1 MNQELL
7 YEFIP
12 ILDKKKWTKKELA
25 AKSGV
30 NYSDII
36 RIFNNKKMLS
46 FHCLEAITQA
56 IGLPVGAFYYKYTQL
71 CFNQNGYLD
80 KRRSMAYIYKCA
92 LYGFH
97 KELNYMLNLILEESS
112 KTIRTKNYLILFQ
125 VAEKLFLEGNEK
137 EALPLYKLFIEL
149 MPDNTSEEIAISY
162 FRKFYIIRLTEEGQA
177 TIVYLL
183 EYISYMPME
192 FQELTYL
199 WITATFYTLKQWD
212 KVFHYAKRLEK
223 IAQIEDH
230 YGRALMY
237 QCFAL
242 TRLGGS
248 LDEVMAIIDQYE
260 IINEYYSDIAIGNRF
275 VALIDFGE
283 LNYVDEYRNWLRN
296 RTDQF
301 VGIPRIL
308 EAYVKLGRLED
319 ATDIIYHHE
328 NEMIKLKLSST
339 LNQQNL
345 YLDYCYAFSL
355 YKCERKE
362 YTAGLNELIDVAE
375 RAKNIGI
382 FEKFKQCLI
391 AIWKYR
397 NYMTPELEQR
407 YIKLLSLNENQQNQL
422 NYLGAY

>member
-12 ILDKKKWTKKELA
+12 LLDKNKWTKKDLA
-25 AKSGV
+25 TKSGI

-56 IGLPVGAFYYKYTQL
+56 FGLPVGSFYDKYIQL

-92 LYGFH
+92 LYGFQ
-97 KELNYMLNLILEESS
+97 KELNYMINLILEENS
-112 KTIRTKNYLILFQ
+112 KTIRIKNYHILFL
-125 VAEKLFLEGNEK
+125 VAEKFFLEGNEK
-137 EALPLYKLFIEL
+137 EALPLYELFIEL
-149 MPDNTSEEIAISY
+149 MPDNSSEEKAISY
-162 FRKFYIIRLTEEGQA
+162 YRKFYIIRLTEEGQA
-177 TIVYLL
+177 TLVHLL

-199 WITATFYTLKQWD
+199 WITATYYTLKQWD
-212 KVFHYAKRLEK
+212 KVFHYAKQLEK
-223 IAQIEDH
+223 IAQNEEH

-242 TRLGGS
+242 TRLGES
-248 LDEVMAIIDQYE
+248 LNEVMTLIDQYE

-283 LNYVDEYRNWLRN
+283 LNYVDEYRSWLRN

-308 EAYVKLGRLED
+308 ETYVKLGRLED
-319 ATDIIYHHE
+319 ASDIIYHYE
-328 NEMIKLKLSST
+328 NEMTKLKLSSQ
-339 LNQQNL
+339 LNKQHL

-355 YKCERKE
+355 YKCESKE
-362 YTAGLNELIDVAE
+362 YTDGLNELINVAE
-375 RAKNIGI
+375 SVKNLGI

-407 YIKLLSLNENQQNQL
+407 YIKLLSVIDH
-422 NYLGAY
+422 